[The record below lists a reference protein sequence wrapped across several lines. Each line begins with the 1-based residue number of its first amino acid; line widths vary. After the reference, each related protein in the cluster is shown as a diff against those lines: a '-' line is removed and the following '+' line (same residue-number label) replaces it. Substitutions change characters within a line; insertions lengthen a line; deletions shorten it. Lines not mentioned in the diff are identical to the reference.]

1 VIASVRALFGIAAI
15 GLGAQGIHFA
25 GTSGEGVSHART
37 A

>member
-1 VIASVRALFGIAAI
+1 VIASVRARFGVAAI

-25 GTSGEGVSHART
+25 RTSREGVSHAHT